1 MRELTKAQEEILM
14 VLWEIKEGAVSDVL
28 DKMKEPK
35 PAYTTIA
42 TVIKVLEKK
51 EFVAHKTFGKTNVF
65 YPVISRQ
72 EYAKSIMKHAVKG
85 LFNGSLNQMVS
96 TFVKEKKVSLQEL
109 EELKDIIE
117 SEISKKSGK

>member
-51 EFVAHKTFGKTNVF
+51 EFVAHKTFGKTNVY
-65 YPVISRQ
+65 YPVISKQ

-96 TFVKEKKVSLQEL
+96 TFMKEKKVSLQEL

-117 SEISKKSGK
+117 NEISKKSGK

>member
-65 YPVISRQ
+65 YPVISKQ

-109 EELKDIIE
+109 EELKGIIE

>member
-85 LFNGSLNQMVS
+85 LFNGSLNQLVS

>member
-65 YPVISRQ
+65 YPVISKQ

>member
-14 VLWEIKEGAVSDVL
+14 VLWEIKESAVSDVL

-96 TFVKEKKVSLQEL
+96 TFMKEKKVSLQEL